1 MEVFES
7 IDVEAQSIHKLLPR
21 ICKEKLKK
29 KKKKRTKEKSSPV
42 REELP
47 KKTNKNYLN

>member
-21 ICKEKLKK
+21 ICKEKIKK
-29 KKKKRTKEKSSPV
+29 KKKEPKRKALQFVKSFLKKLTK
-42 REELP
+42 
-47 KKTNKNYLN
+47 TT

>member
-21 ICKEKLKK
+21 ICKEKIKK
-29 KKKKRTKEKSSPV
+29 KKKKEPKRKALQFVKSFLKKLTK
-42 REELP
+42 
-47 KKTNKNYLN
+47 TT